1 MTPQPFLPTTSASP
15 ATGAPSAAGRDRA
28 RPRAHTIIEHVR
40 MVEES
45 LAGRPHWTRGTA
57 HLNVLE
63 TTAPDIAAIVRGSSL
78 DPSLY
83 PLGEPEFIRWLGNLL
98 DTSTGQRMVARAA
111 A

>member
-1 MTPQPFLPTTSASP
+1 MTPQPFLPTTSAPP
-15 ATGAPSAAGRDRA
+15 ATGDTSATVHDRA
-28 RPRAHTIIEHVR
+28 HLRAHTIIEHVR